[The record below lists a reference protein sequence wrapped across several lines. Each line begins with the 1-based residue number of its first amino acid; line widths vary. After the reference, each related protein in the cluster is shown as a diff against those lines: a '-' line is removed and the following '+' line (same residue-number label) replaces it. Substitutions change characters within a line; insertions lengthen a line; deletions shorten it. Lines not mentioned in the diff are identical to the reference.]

1 MVSLIHRDLGGA
13 GNPPLVILHGLL
25 GSSRNWLTAGRDLA
39 ARYHVIALDLR
50 NHGAS
55 PHVAGMTY
63 AEMMADV
70 LGWLDAQGLARVT
83 LLGHS
88 MGGKVAMLLAC
99 RHPERVE
106 RLIVV
111 DIAPK
116 DYFWAGHRA
125 SFAAMNDLN
134 LVDLNSR
141 ADAEL
146 RLEGR
151 VPNWG
156 MRKFLL
162 TNLERNTEGA
172 WYWMANLAELT
183 ASLSLL
189 EGNPLATGDAF
200 AGPVLVVAGEKSNY
214 IESAD
219 HATLQRHFPAA
230 RIVVLAGSGHNPHLE
245 AREAFVRT
253 VLADASQAP
262 SANLQAPVKL

>member
-25 GSSRNWLTAGRDLA
+25 GSSRNWLTAGRDLT
-39 ARYHVIALDLR
+39 ARYHVAVLDLR

-70 LGWLDAQGLARVT
+70 IGWLDAQGLSRVS

-106 RLIVV
+106 RLVVADIV
-111 DIAPK
+111 PK

-134 LVDLNSR
+134 LSDLNSR
-141 ADAEL
+141 AEAEM
-146 RLEGR
+146 RIEGR

-162 TNLERNTEGA
+162 TNLERNAEGQ
-172 WYWMANLAELT
+172 WYWLANLAELT
-183 ASLSLL
+183 ASLSVL
-189 EGNPLATGDAF
+189 ESNPLAPGDTFGGPALF
-200 AGPVLVVAGEKSNY
+200 IAGGKSNY
-214 IESAD
+214 VEATD
-219 HATLQRHFPAA
+219 HALIQRHFPSAQ
-230 RIVVLAGSGHNPHLE
+230 IVVLPDSGHNPHLE
-245 AREAFVRT
+245 AREAFART
-253 VLADASQAP
+253 VLAEG
-262 SANLQAPVKL
+262 